1 MCTSDPWPTEP
12 RGEKEITLAASRGD
26 IRCRSRRVRRPE
38 EPLKADLKEHI
49 RTNHKEHRRAD
60 RKELLRATC
69 KEHPG
74 GAADTVYRHR
84 SPVREFKIQ
93 TRMQE
98 DSGPLK
104 RKTVKTADFDL
115 KDLRKGVTNGYS
127 RPRVFK

>member
-1 MCTSDPWPTEP
+1 MYTSDPWSTEP
-12 RGEKEITLAASRGD
+12 RGEKEITLGASRGD
-26 IRCRSRRVRRPE
+26 SRCRSRRVRRPE
-38 EPLKADLKEHI
+38 ESLRVDRKEPLRADLKEPL
-49 RTNHKEHRRAD
+49 RAD

-84 SPVREFKIQ
+84 SPVREFKIP

-98 DSGPLK
+98 DRSPLK

-115 KDLRKGVTNGYS
+115 NDLRKGVTNGYS

>member
-1 MCTSDPWPTEP
+1 M
-12 RGEKEITLAASRGD
+12 
-26 IRCRSRRVRRPE
+26 
-38 EPLKADLKEHI
+38 ADRKEHL
-49 RTNHKEHRRAD
+49 RAD

-69 KEHPG
+69 KEHRRTDLKEPLRADRR

-84 SPVREFKIQ
+84 SPVREFKIP
-93 TRMQE
+93 TRMQG

-104 RKTVKTADFDL
+104 RKTVRTADFDL